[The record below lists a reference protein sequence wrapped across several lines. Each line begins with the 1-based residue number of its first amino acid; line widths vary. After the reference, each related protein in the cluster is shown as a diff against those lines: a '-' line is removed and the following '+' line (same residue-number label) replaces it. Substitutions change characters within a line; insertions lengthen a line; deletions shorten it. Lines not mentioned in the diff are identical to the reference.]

1 MVLPHP
7 DDPSKKKS
15 EPDETSILTSSTAT
29 VWSNVFRMFVR
40 RRLVTHERI
49 VNRWNQRVRT
59 VQLLRAMGNP
69 LQHLHDLQKRRGARS
84 ANTIPVDSIRSDIT
98 RLRTTVE
105 KHAQRFGDAA
115 ELWERFIPANVR
127 DDTRLSGISGGVLT
141 VVTGSA
147 ATSYTLDRIL
157 RGGVDAEIRNASAGK
172 ITRVRMRVGQVN
184 PPQ

>member
-1 MVLPHP
+1 
-7 DDPSKKKS
+7 
-15 EPDETSILTSSTAT
+15 
-29 VWSNVFRMFVR
+29 
-40 RRLVTHERI
+40 
-49 VNRWNQRVRT
+49 
-59 VQLLRAMGNP
+59 MGNP
-69 LQHLHDLQKRRGARS
+69 LEHLHDLQKRRGARS

-141 VVTGSA
+141 VVTGSS